1 MPSST
6 SERKLYRR
14 GYLAELRAVEELRG
28 EGYLALRVAGSRGP
42 FDIVALGEEVRF
54 IQVKRAKPGKEKDAL
69 AEARREIAALPGG
82 FRREVWVWVDRRG
95 FVKEVV

>member
-6 SERKLYRR
+6 SKPYRR
-14 GYLAELRAVEELRG
+14 GYVAERRACEELSR

-42 FDIVALGEEVRF
+42 IDVVALGDRVRL
-54 IQVKRAKPGKEKDAL
+54 IQVKRARPG
-69 AEARREIAALPGG
+69 REDAALFEGKRDLLAVPLR
-82 FRREVWVWVDRRG
+82 FTKEVWVWVDRRG